1 MNAAL
6 TQDAII
12 PLIARV
18 EFDQEDPE
26 DVAAECLT
34 EAGITS

>member
-6 TQDAII
+6 TQEAII
-12 PLIARV
+12 PLISRV

-26 DVAAECLT
+26 DVAAEFLT
-34 EAGITS
+34 DAGIVS